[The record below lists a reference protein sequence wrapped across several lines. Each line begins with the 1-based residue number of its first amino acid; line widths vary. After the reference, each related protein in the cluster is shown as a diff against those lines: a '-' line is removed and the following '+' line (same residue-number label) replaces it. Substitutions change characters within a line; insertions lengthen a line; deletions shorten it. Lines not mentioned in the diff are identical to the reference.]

1 MPQWNPGI
9 NMNCFFQAS
18 LIPENLILKV
28 NPIKRGY
35 LYLEEWFNYSFGPE
49 WNPLYHLGTLTF
61 FFFWV
66 VLVSGIYL
74 FIFFDTSLSG
84 AYASVEYLTHEQWY
98 LGGVMRSLHRYASDA
113 AIVTILLHMF
123 REFALDRYRGIRWF
137 SWVTGVPTLWFVIT
151 LGITGYW
158 LVWDELGL
166 YVAVLSSQLMDA
178 LPIVSGSMASNF
190 LEGQL
195 TDRFFTLMGF
205 LHLLGQPVL
214 LIFVLWIHVKR
225 LSHVEISA
233 PRGLAIGSFLALLT
247 LSLIYPAVSHAPADL
262 HKVPAELN
270 LDWFYLNIY
279 PLLDTLTA
287 GQTWIVTVG
296 ITFLLMLMPWLPP
309 KKTGKA
315 AEVHLDECNGCGQ
328 CAVDCPFDAISVQA
342 RTDSARWEYEVVVE
356 DSLCAACGIC
366 VGSCHSSNPFRRS
379 SKTLETGI
387 DMPQFPIDEVRT
399 RTREALAG
407 TQGEVRVLLIGC
419 QHALDAEQLKSEN
432 VAVLNLLCTG
442 MMPPTLVEYALKQG
456 ADGVFVTGCRQG
468 DCYYRYGNVWM
479 DKRFEGV
486 RKPVLR
492 ERADR
497 SRIRVFRAAETDH
510 KELLNRLAGFQRQIL
525 DAKSKDIGAQGKQ
538 QAGSDRA

>member
-1 MPQWNPGI
+1 
-9 NMNCFFQAS
+9 
-18 LIPENLILKV
+18 LKFV

-35 LYLEEWFNYSFGPE
+35 LALEEWFSISFGPE

-84 AYASVEYLTHEQWY
+84 AYPSVEYLTHEQWY

-113 AIVTILLHMF
+113 AVATILLHVF
-123 REFALDRYRGIRWF
+123 REFALDRYRGFRWF

-214 LIFVLWIHVKR
+214 LIFALWIHVKR
-225 LSHVEISA
+225 LAHVEISA
-233 PRGLAIGSFLALLT
+233 PRGLAIGSFLALLA
-247 LSLIYPAVSHAPADL
+247 LSLAWPATSHAPADMQ
-262 HKVPAELN
+262 KVPAVLN

-279 PLLDTLTA
+279 PLLDYLTA
-287 GQTWIVTVG
+287 GQTWVLTLG
-296 ITFLLMLMPWLPP
+296 ITILLMLMPWLPP
-309 KKTGKA
+309 KKTGAA

-342 RTDSARWEYEVVVE
+342 RTDSARWEYEVKVTE
-356 DSLCAACGIC
+356 NLCAACGIC
-366 VGSCHSSNPFRRS
+366 VGSCHSSNPFRS
-379 SKTLETGI
+379 SKKRLETGI
-387 DMPQFPIDEVRT
+387 DMPQFPIDEVRN
-399 RTREALAG
+399 RTRAALNAL
-407 TQGEVRVLLIGC
+407 QGDNRIIVFGC
-419 QHALDAEQLKSEN
+419 DHAFDVEELKAPD
-432 VAVLNLLCTG
+432 VAVINLLCTG
-442 MMPPTLVEYALKQG
+442 MTPPTLVEYALKNG
-456 ADGVFVTGCRQG
+456 ADGVLITGCRNG
-468 DCYYRYGNVWM
+468 DCYFRYGNIWM
-479 DKRFEGV
+479 DKRFNEG

-497 SRIRVFRAAETDH
+497 SRISVFRAAVTDEKTVRRELAAFKDRIANLQSETSTSG
-510 KELLNRLAGFQRQIL
+510 NREANDAQR
-525 DAKSKDIGAQGKQ
+525 
-538 QAGSDRA
+538 

>member
-1 MPQWNPGI
+1 MK
-9 NMNCFFQAS
+9 S
-18 LIPENLILKV
+18 V

-35 LYLEEWFNYSFGPE
+35 LALEEWFNISFGPE

-74 FIFFDTSLSG
+74 FIYFDTSLSG
-84 AYASVEYLTHEQWY
+84 AYSSVEYMTHEQWY

-113 AIVTILLHMF
+113 AVLTIVLHMF
-123 REFALDRYRGIRWF
+123 REFALDRYRGFRWF

-166 YVAVLSSQLMDA
+166 YVAVLSSLLMDA

-214 LIFVLWIHVKR
+214 LIFALWIHVKR

-233 PRGLAIGSFLALLT
+233 PRGLAIGSFIALLAL
-247 LSLIYPAVSHAPADL
+247 SFIWPAVSHAPADL
-262 HKVPAELN
+262 QKVPAVLN

-279 PLLDTLTA
+279 PVLDFLTA
-287 GQTWIVTVG
+287 GETWILTMGVT
-296 ITFLLMLMPWLPP
+296 TLLMIMPWLPP
-309 KKTGKA
+309 KKTGA
-315 AEVHLDECNGCGQ
+315 PAEVHLDECNGCGQ

-342 RTDSARWEYEVVVE
+342 RTDNARWEYEVVVE
-356 DSLCAACGIC
+356 DNLCAACGIC
-366 VGSCHSSNPFRRS
+366 VGSCHSSNPFRS
-379 SKTLETGI
+379 SKKRLETGI
-387 DMPQFPIDEVRT
+387 DMPQFPIDDVRSQT
-399 RTREALAG
+399 KAALSAL
-407 TQGEVRVLLIGC
+407 QGENKIMVFGC
-419 QHALDAEQLKSEN
+419 EHAFDVEELKTTE
-432 VAVLNLLCTG
+432 VAVLNFLCTG
-442 MMPPTLVEYALKQG
+442 MMPPTLVEYALKNG
-456 ADGVFVTGCRQG
+456 ADGVFITGCRNG
-468 DCYYRYGNVWM
+468 DCYYRYGNIWM
-479 DKRFEGV
+479 DKRFNEG

-492 ERADR
+492 ERVDR
-497 SRIRVFRAAETDH
+497 SRIAVFRAAVTDG
-510 KELLNRLAGFQRQIL
+510 KEIQNELTDFAGRIAVL
-525 DAKSKDIGAQGKQ
+525 KQ
-538 QAGSDRA
+538 DTTSSGTQEAENA